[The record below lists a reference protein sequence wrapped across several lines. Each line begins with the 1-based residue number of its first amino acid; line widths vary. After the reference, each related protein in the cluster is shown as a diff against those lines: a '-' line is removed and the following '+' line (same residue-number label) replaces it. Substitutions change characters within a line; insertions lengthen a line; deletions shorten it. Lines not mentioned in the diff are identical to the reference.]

1 MESLEFQ
8 IKNKETKDN
17 NINKLNLNL
26 DYLDSI
32 DYF

>member
-1 MESLEFQ
+1 MESLEFKT
-8 IKNKETKDN
+8 KNKETKDN